1 MAVGS
6 TATDVNP
13 VDDDV
18 PIEGV
23 VTRSGSVFDPEASC
37 SKSGLPLSLEK
48 VARAQAN
55 DAFCKSQREVL
66 DTVVE
71 TRFFIG
77 KNGLL
82 LRRAAVQGTEQ
93 LVVPT

>member
-6 TATDVNP
+6 TATDVDP
-13 VDDDV
+13 VDVDV
-18 PIEGV
+18 SIVGV
-23 VTRSGSVFDPEASC
+23 VTRSGSVFDPEAIC
-37 SKSGLPLSLEK
+37 SKSGLPLSLDK
-48 VARAQAN
+48 VVQAQAK

-66 DTVVE
+66 DTVLE
-71 TRFFIG
+71 TRFVIG

-93 LVVPT
+93 LVVPA